1 MDKTLIYVI
10 IGMLIVDV
18 AQPIIDQITSVICSS
33 LEVLKGKFSYKVQK
47 INADI
52 EKIEYPEDVEYPM
65 GFQAPTDDDYYYD
78 DDDEDYEDRKHN
90 QVGF

>member
-1 MDKTLIYVI
+1 MDKVLIYVV

-18 AQPIIDQITSVICSS
+18 AQPIIAQITSVICSA
-33 LEVLKGKFSYKVQK
+33 LEALKGKFTYKVQK

-65 GFQAPTDDDYYYD
+65 GFQAPTDDDYYDYD
-78 DDDEDYEDRKHN
+78 DDEEEDKKHN
-90 QVGF
+90 QIGF

>member
-1 MDKTLIYVI
+1 MNKIVIYVI
-10 IGMLIVDV
+10 IGMLIVDIV
-18 AQPIIDQITSVICSS
+18 QPIIEQITAVICTA
-33 LEVLKGKFSYKVQK
+33 LEALKGKFSYKVQK

>member
-1 MDKTLIYVI
+1 MDKVLIYVI

-18 AQPIIDQITSVICSS
+18 VQPIIVQITSVICSA
-33 LEVLKGKFSYKVQK
+33 LEALKGKFYYKVQK

-65 GFQAPTDDDYYYD
+65 GFQVSTDDDYYDYD
-78 DDDEDYEDRKHN
+78 DDEEEDKKHN
-90 QVGF
+90 QIGF

>member
-1 MDKTLIYVI
+1 MDKVLIYVV

-18 AQPIIDQITSVICSS
+18 AQPIIAQITSVICSA
-33 LEVLKGKFSYKVQK
+33 LEALKGKFTYKVQK

-65 GFQAPTDDDYYYD
+65 GFQVPTDDDYYDYD
-78 DDDEDYEDRKHN
+78 DDEEEDKKHN
-90 QVGF
+90 HIGF

>member
-1 MDKTLIYVI
+1 MDKAIIYVI

-18 AQPIIDQITSVICSS
+18 AQPIIAQITSVICSA
-33 LEVLKGKFSYKVQK
+33 LEALKGKFTYKVQK

-65 GFQAPTDDDYYYD
+65 GFQVPTDDDYYDYD
-78 DDDEDYEDRKHN
+78 DDEEEDKKHN
-90 QVGF
+90 QIGF

>member
-18 AQPIIDQITSVICSS
+18 AQPIVEQITSVICSA
-33 LEVLKGKFSYKVQK
+33 LEALKGKFSYKVQK

-65 GFQAPTDDDYYYD
+65 GFQVPTDDDYYYD
-78 DDDEDYEDRKHN
+78 DDDEDYEDKKHN